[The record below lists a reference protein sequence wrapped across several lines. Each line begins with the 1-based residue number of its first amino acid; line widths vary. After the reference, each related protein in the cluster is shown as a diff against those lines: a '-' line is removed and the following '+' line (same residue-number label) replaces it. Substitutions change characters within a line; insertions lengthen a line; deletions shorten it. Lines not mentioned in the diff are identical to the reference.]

1 MTNPWLL
8 AGGTMS
14 ICAALLHVAII
25 FGGPSW
31 YRFFGAGEDIAR
43 MAEAGR
49 WRPAVIT
56 ALIAAGLTL
65 CGLYAYSGAGLLPPF
80 PLLAFV
86 LSAISTIYTLRGLAY
101 TGFKLFKPELA
112 TPFFQW
118 SSLICLIIGVV
129 HAVGLVE
136 IWDGI

>member
-1 MTNPWLL
+1 
-8 AGGTMS
+8 
-14 ICAALLHVAII
+14 
-25 FGGPSW
+25 
-31 YRFFGAGEDIAR
+31 

-56 ALIAAGLTL
+56 ALIAAVLTL